1 MLFVGLWLLGAG
13 LWMLFRRTVVADSDR
28 RLSERLRGIVDI
40 VSVEAD
46 SDSPDDIEEE
56 LLDYLIGIPEGQLT
70 QVRDASGR
78 RVFPPLESG
87 QLPFDW
93 KSVGTE
99 PLVGEVRSTSAHV
112 YRLRAETV
120 SIRDQEYRVLVASS
134 LQSLEDTRS
143 RLVTSLLIAIPSAVL
158 LSILSGLYIARRALA
173 PIEEVTRAASEITV
187 GSLEKRIPVPG
198 TGDALERLSRTFNE
212 MMDRLEASVAR
223 LEQFSTD
230 ASHEMRTPVSVIR
243 TTAELALRHGRTE
256 EEYRSDLV
264 QIEDEARRLGEIID
278 LLLSLARTGVTESVA
293 FADVDLASLVSEV
306 CAAFDRQGLTEGL
319 PLSVAVPE
327 RPAMVRGHE
336 PALRRLL
343 LALLENAR
351 AHTERGGIGVLV
363 VGEPDSFVL
372 EVRDTGEGIPAESLD
387 RVFDRFFRVDPAR
400 SRAEGRL
407 GVGLSIAKRIAE
419 LHGAEIDVTS
429 RVGVGSEFRV
439 RFPRNGR

>member
-99 PLVGEVRSTSAHV
+99 PLVGSVRSTSGDG
-112 YRLRAETV
+112 YRVRAETV
-120 SIRDQEYRVLVASS
+120 SIRDEEYRVLVASS
-134 LQSLEDTRS
+134 LRSLEDTRS

-173 PIEEVTRAASEITV
+173 PIEEVTLAASEITV

-256 EEYRSDLV
+256 EEYRTDLE

-293 FADVDLASLVSEV
+293 FADVDLGSLVSEV
-306 CAAFDRQGLTEGL
+306 CAAFERQGLTDGL

-327 RPAMVRGHE
+327 RPAMVRGHD

-343 LALLENAR
+343 LVLLENAR
-351 AHTERGGIGVLV
+351 AHTERGWIEVLV
-363 VGEPDSFVL
+363 ADEPDSFVL
-372 EVRDTGEGIPAESLD
+372 EVRDTGEGIPAEALD
-387 RVFDRFFRVDPAR
+387 RVFDRFFRVDPRAAVPRDASASDSR
-400 SRAEGRL
+400 SRSASPSSTARRL
-407 GVGLSIAKRIAE
+407 S
-419 LHGAEIDVTS
+419 
-429 RVGVGSEFRV
+429 
-439 RFPRNGR
+439 